1 MKLYLDTCIWLNI
14 FNKNE
19 QEKEFLE
26 SKKLISLILF
36 NKKFKIYYSGL
47 ILKEIKYK
55 LNTNDFIKK
64 RNFFRNEKTI
74 FLKTTNKDYE
84 SARNFELNKK
94 NKLSFFDYLHLS
106 VCKNNQLILITRDK
120 ELLKLAKTE
129 IIALNPKEL
138 FQRINFF

>member
-26 SKKLISLILF
+26 SKELISLILF
-36 NKKFKIYYSGL
+36 NKKFEIYYSGL

-84 SARNFELNKK
+84 SARKFELNKK

-106 VCKNNQLILITRDK
+106 VCKNNKLILITRDK